1 MSFLFLLE
9 AEPPVPRTPSPSESS
24 LFLLHHSTSLTFFST
39 EKSFLVQKSSLFLP
53 QLPVSLFKTLL
64 VSVEFG

>member
-9 AEPPVPRTPSPSESS
+9 AEPPVPRTPSPSESP
-24 LFLLHHSTSLTFFST
+24 LFLLPHSTSLTFFST
-39 EKSFLVQKSSLFLP
+39 VKFPSAEKFIIFAPPPFFTFKSVP
-53 QLPVSLFKTLL
+53 

>member
-9 AEPPVPRTPSPSESS
+9 AEPPVPRTPSPSEFS
-24 LFLLHHSTSLTFFST
+24 LFLLHHSTSLAFFST
-39 EKSFLVQKSSLFLP
+39 GKSFLVQKSLLFLP
-53 QLPVSLFKTLL
+53 HLPFSLFQSVP